1 MWLWP
6 PALEG
11 SAHRPWLVSLAWVSW
26 VVKLQ
31 QLSGLGNFKFLY
43 TTIKLIYN
51 CLMKKSSGLSLLP
64 FEAEGILFNLA
75 QRVVL
80 TRRTLGL
87 TQADL
92 AAKAGVGLSTIVA
105 IEKGA
110 PTVQLGFWL
119 SALWALDLLKPFAD
133 LTQLGLGTVGSALL
147 EAQLPQRV
155 RSRKRQMP

>member
-1 MWLWP
+1 
-6 PALEG
+6 
-11 SAHRPWLVSLAWVSW
+11 
-26 VVKLQ
+26 
-31 QLSGLGNFKFLY
+31 
-43 TTIKLIYN
+43 
-51 CLMKKSSGLSLLP
+51 MKKSSSLSLLP
-64 FEAEGILFNLA
+64 FEAEDVLASLA
-75 QRVVL
+75 QRVTL

-119 SALWALDLLKPFAD
+119 NALWALDLLQPFAK
-133 LTQLGLGTVGSALL
+133 LTQLGLGAPGVALL

-155 RSRKRQMP
+155 RSGRKRQSP

>member
-1 MWLWP
+1 
-6 PALEG
+6 
-11 SAHRPWLVSLAWVSW
+11 
-26 VVKLQ
+26 
-31 QLSGLGNFKFLY
+31 
-43 TTIKLIYN
+43 
-51 CLMKKSSGLSLLP
+51 MKKSSDLSLLP

-75 QRVVL
+75 QRVVM

-119 SALWALDLLKPFAD
+119 NALWALDLLQPFAD
-133 LTQLGLGTVGSALL
+133 LTQLGLGTAGSALL